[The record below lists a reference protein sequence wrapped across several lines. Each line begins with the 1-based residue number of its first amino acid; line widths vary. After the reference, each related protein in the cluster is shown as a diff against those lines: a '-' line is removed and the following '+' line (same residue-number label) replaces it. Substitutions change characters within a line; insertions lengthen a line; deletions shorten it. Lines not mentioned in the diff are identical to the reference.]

1 MRIISVYNFF
11 SKCDVYE
18 NLTGY
23 KAPFQVPAF
32 LFLPPYPVLSTSSLP
47 WATPTVSPPSL
58 LQDRRKRSPGTEGH
72 HVTGRRI
79 GPQEKKLPPPLL
91 DPPPRDNSEGTIAH
105 GLTLLHFPCSSSLCA
120 QGREK
125 GAPAIQQFPAIDG
138 CSLLSA
144 ESTGAFSCFRRPTWW
159 TTRQGR
165 CEGQGKGP
173 FILYLPLWVDTEA
186 PCSLVRR
193 GRRSASQGFPPPSP
207 FLKAPLRPF
216 LFPRPPR
223 VTRPYLL
230 S

>member
-105 GLTLLHFPCSSSLCA
+105 GLPLLHFPCSSSLCA
-120 QGREK
+120 QGRGK
-125 GAPAIQQFPAIDG
+125 GSSRDSAV
-138 CSLLSA
+138 SRHRWLLS
-144 ESTGAFSCFRRPTWW
+144 SLC
-159 TTRQGR
+159 
-165 CEGQGKGP
+165 GKH
-173 FILYLPLWVDTEA
+173 W
-186 PCSLVRR
+186 
-193 GRRSASQGFPPPSP
+193 GF
-207 FLKAPLRPF
+207 L
-216 LFPRPPR
+216 
-223 VTRPYLL
+223 LL
-230 S
+230 SPPDLVDHQARTM